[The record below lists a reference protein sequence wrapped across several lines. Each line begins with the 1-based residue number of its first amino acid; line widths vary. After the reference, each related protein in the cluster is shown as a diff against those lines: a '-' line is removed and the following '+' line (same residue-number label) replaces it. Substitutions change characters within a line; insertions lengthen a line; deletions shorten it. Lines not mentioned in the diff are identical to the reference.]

1 MMQKLTICFFLSV
14 ILFGYSQATYT
25 ISGNVF
31 DDQNESITTG
41 DVLLFPENDDILLK
55 YTTIIDG
62 KFFLE
67 AIADRTYRLKIS
79 CLGLETMERV
89 FRLDKDLALDIEL
102 YADPTSLSEVE
113 LIAAKPIITHKNGN
127 LKVDI
132 TNQIFSSIPSPVEL
146 LERLPNLQV
155 SPDRE
160 SVTVIGKGTP
170 LIYLGNQRISIDEL
184 NGLSVNDIAT
194 IEIIRNPSSKY
205 EAEGRAVLLI
215 THRSGKT
222 EGILLDLSETLSL
235 KRNF

>member
-1 MMQKLTICFFLSV
+1 MMQKLTTCFFLLV
-14 ILFGYSQATYT
+14 ILFGYSQTTYT
-25 ISGNVF
+25 LSGNVF
-31 DDQNESITTG
+31 DDQNESIPIG
-41 DVLLFPENDDILLK
+41 DVLLFPENGDTLLK

-62 KFFLE
+62 KFFIE

-79 CLGLETMERV
+79 CLGYKAIERV
-89 FRLDKDLALDIEL
+89 FRLNKNLALYIEL
-102 YADPTSLSEVE
+102 LADSTSLDEVE

-132 TNQIFSSIPSPVEL
+132 TNQIYSSIPSPMEL

-160 SVTVIGKGTP
+160 SVTIIGKGAP
-170 LIYLGNQRISIDEL
+170 LIYLGNQRISINEL
-184 NGLSVNDIAT
+184 SALSVNDIST

-215 THRSGKT
+215 TRRISET
-222 EGILLDLSETLSL
+222 EGIMLDLSETL
-235 KRNF
+235 